1 MRAKHFLLVLMAV
14 CAPGISYAEDT
25 IGQTLDRSGLE
36 FGGRYW
42 YSTGRIG
49 YNYYGDTTTT
59 LLVSKLTYDQLTG
72 NAGEFYF
79 RGDTKWGFFVKGFA
93 GAGGISGGRLTDEDL
108 PFPGFPYSATTSTAS
123 GTLSYGTVDLGYSVI
138 RQPGFR
144 LGGFVGYGRWNEA
157 ITASGCTQIAANPF
171 VCPVPVPASIAVVKE
186 TDNWDL
192 LRVGVTADVM
202 LGEHVKL
209 TADAAYVRA
218 SQKATDDH
226 FFTFGIDPASGTG
239 QGFQIDAIVSYQFTS
254 AFNIGIGGR
263 WWHLDTNAID
273 AFQQLE
279 TYHADRYGV
288 FVQGGLKFN

>member
-1 MRAKHFLLVLMAV
+1 MRAKHFLLVLMVA
-14 CAPGISYAEDT
+14 CAPGIACAEDT
-25 IGQTLDRSGLE
+25 AGPTLDRSGLE

-42 YSTGRIG
+42 YSAGRIG
-49 YNYYGDTTTT
+49 YNYYADTTTT

-79 RGDTKWGFFVKGFA
+79 RGDAKWGFFVKGFA
-93 GAGGISGGRLTDEDL
+93 GAGGISGGRLTDADF
-108 PFPGFPYSATTSTAS
+108 PFPGFPYSVTTSTAS

-171 VCPVPVPASIAVVKE
+171 VCPVPVPASVAVVKE

>member
-1 MRAKHFLLVLMAV
+1 MRAKHFLLVLMAA
-14 CAPGISYAEDT
+14 CAPGISHAEDT

-79 RGDTKWGFFVKGFA
+79 RGDAKWGFFVKGFA
-93 GAGGISGGRLTDEDL
+93 GAGGISGGRLTDADF
-108 PFPGFPYSATTSTAS
+108 PFPGFPYSVTTSTAS

-144 LGGFVGYGRWNEA
+144 FGGFVGYGRWNEA
-157 ITASGCTQIAANPF
+157 ITASGCTQIAANPL

>member
-1 MRAKHFLLVLMAV
+1 MRAKHFLLVLMVA
-14 CAPGISYAEDT
+14 CAPGIACAEDT
-25 IGQTLDRSGLE
+25 CGPTLDRSGLE

-49 YNYYGDTTTT
+49 YNYYADTTTT

-79 RGDTKWGFFVKGFA
+79 RGDAKWGFFVKGFA
-93 GAGGISGGRLTDEDL
+93 GAGGISGGRLTDADF
-108 PFPGFPYSATTSTAS
+108 PFPGFPYSVTTSTAS